1 MHPSMHPSQREQL
14 RQQSYGNILILRI
27 LIGLIRFVFDI
38 PAFLGFLVT
47 GKVEP
52 KTHR

>member
-1 MHPSMHPSQREQL
+1 MDTSQRQQL
-14 RQQSYGNILILRI
+14 RKQSYGNILILRI

-38 PAFLGFLVT
+38 PSFLRFLAS

-52 KTHR
+52 RTHR

>member
-1 MHPSMHPSQREQL
+1 MHTSQRHQL
-14 RQQSYGNILILRI
+14 QGKSYGNILILRL

-38 PAFLGFLVT
+38 PSFLRFVISGH
-47 GKVEP
+47 VEP

>member
-1 MHPSMHPSQREQL
+1 MDTSQRQQL
-14 RQQSYGNILILRI
+14 REKNYRTVLIVRI
-27 LIGLIRFVFDI
+27 LVGLIRFIFDI

-47 GKVEP
+47 GKTEP